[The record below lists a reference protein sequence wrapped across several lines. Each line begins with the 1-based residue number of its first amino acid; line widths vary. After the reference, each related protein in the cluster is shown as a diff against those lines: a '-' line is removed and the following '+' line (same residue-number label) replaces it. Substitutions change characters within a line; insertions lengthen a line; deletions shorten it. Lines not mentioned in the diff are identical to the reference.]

1 MIPILHAAF
10 VLFLLV
16 GFPLWDRR
24 ETARL
29 KALPSPATR
38 IRSYRKTIAWLWL
51 ATVFVVVTT
60 PWAALLTPPPATWV
74 PASLRGGL
82 GWGLLASLSA
92 GILGPALLASRSP
105 KFLDAHLRQLG
116 PLAFFLPQSATERAW
131 FAAVS
136 VSAGV
141 CEELIFRGFLIQYF
155 AHPPLHFPA
164 WLAVVAAAVVFGV
177 DHGYQGVGGILT
189 TMVLAL
195 IFALLFIL
203 TGHLWVVMVLHAT
216 IDLRIVWLLW
226 LGRAQWPPG
235 RGTS

>member
-1 MIPILHAAF
+1 MGRAPHAATRDLDSRVAARRSRLGSAGQSF
-10 VLFLLV
+10 GRHSRAFLL
-16 GFPLWDRR
+16 
-24 ETARL
+24 
-29 KALPSPATR
+29 
-38 IRSYRKTIAWLWL
+38 
-51 ATVFVVVTT
+51 
-60 PWAALLTPPPATWV
+60 AA
-74 PASLRGGL
+74 
-82 GWGLLASLSA
+82 
-92 GILGPALLASRSP
+92 RSP

-116 PLAFFLPQSATERAW
+116 PLAFFLPQSAPERAW

-136 VSAGV
+136 VSAGI
-141 CEELIFRGFLIQYF
+141 CEELVFRGFLIQYF

-189 TMVLAL
+189 TTVLGL